1 MEETRLRIDGPR
13 TNGLRAPK
21 DTASRASISS
31 AAGPEKSHDRW
42 YRVIRWLIG
51 GAMLAAAGWLVAPT
65 ILFRTSVRATVTA
78 PVVAIGVRQPGLV
91 RGTPPVVGSS
101 VVAGQSLFEVETATM
116 DLRPSERIRS
126 EIESIRRTADALR
139 AEIAELDRLKVALS
153 RHFTEYKDAR
163 IAVAEKEA
171 AEEIARVNA
180 SAARLKTADGER
192 RLHRRLF
199 GRGVGSNVEL
209 ARAENAFLEASHEL
223 EVAREAAAGQQLQ
236 LDAARRGLFVGE
248 ADGGQDRVASR
259 QRCDE
264 LEIQQSGLRARLAEL
279 DAHLQGEQSQLA
291 SEQRYLAGCRVS
303 IVAPISGVVWSST
316 VVSGSEAVPG
326 VTVLEIVDPVRSRI
340 DAIFKEVDAERVRE
354 GAVVRARLLG
364 SPRIFSGRVV
374 RLAGPGAIDSGTV
387 GDSSEAALSPG
398 MFRAIIDLDQQP
410 TGGDPKNRYHV
421 GRPATVWIYR

>member
-1 MEETRLRIDGPR
+1 MEETRIRIDGPR
-13 TNGLRAPK
+13 TNGVPAPK
-21 DTASRASISS
+21 DAASRASISP
-31 AAGPEKSHDRW
+31 AGPETSHGRW
-42 YRVIRWLIG
+42 YRAIRWLIG

-78 PVVAIGVRQPGLV
+78 PMVAVGVPQPGVV

-101 VVAGQSLFEVETATM
+101 VVAGQSLFEVETAAM
-116 DLRPSERIRS
+116 DQRPSERIRG
-126 EIESIRRTADALR
+126 EIESIRRTALALG

-153 RHFTEYKDAR
+153 RHFTEYRDAR
-163 IAVAEKEA
+163 VAVAEKEA

-192 RLHRRLF
+192 RLHRRLS
-199 GRGVGSNVEL
+199 GRGVGSSVEL
-209 ARAENAFLEASHEL
+209 ARAENTFLEACHEL
-223 EVAREAAAGQQLQ
+223 EIAREAAAGRQLQ
-236 LDAARRGLFVGE
+236 LDAARRGFFVGE

-264 LEIQQSGLRARLAEL
+264 LEIQQAGLRARLSEL
-279 DAHLQGEQSQLA
+279 DAQLEERQAQLA
-291 SEQRYLAGCRVS
+291 SEERYLAGRRLS
-303 IVAPISGVVWSST
+303 IVAPISGFVWSST

-326 VTVLEIVDPVRSRI
+326 VTVLEIVDPAGSRI
-340 DAIFKEVDAERVRE
+340 DAIFREVDAERVRP

-387 GDSSEAALSPG
+387 GDSSGAAVSPG
-398 MFRAIIDLDQQP
+398 MFRAIIDLDEQP
-410 TGGDPKNRYHV
+410 AGGDPKNRYHV
-421 GRPATVWIYR
+421 GRPATVWTYR